1 MAHKTLIVERDVEV
15 KMRDGVVLR
24 ADICR
29 PDTPEPLPVLL
40 QRTPY
45 GKGFSQTS
53 FALMAAERGYAVV
66 IQDTRGR
73 WASEGDGYPFI
84 HEMNDGYD
92 SVEWA
97 AHQLWGNGEVGM
109 FGGSYVGYTQF
120 AAAAMRPPSLKTIVP
135 AITMCDPYTIMHSG
149 GALAL
154 GVGVSW
160 GLLSGAFMAIMRHP
174 GSDEEKDRLM
184 GQLIAAVDGMAL
196 GRTFSHLPL
205 NDMPLIG
212 RNGLI
217 PFLADVIAHPTHDDY
232 WQRLTCPHETLTIP
246 VFHVGGWYDIFI
258 ANTLRDF
265 AGIRDAGNAR
275 QKVLIG
281 PWVHGSFDAQAGEVD
296 FGLQASGL
304 LMLPEEIQLRWFDH
318 WLKGVENGIMQEP
331 PIQIFVMGDNC
342 WRFESEWPLAR
353 TQYTSYYLHSGG
365 AANLLPSLHGDGTL
379 TPAGPSAEP
388 VDTFVYD
395 PRNPVPTCGGG
406 LCCWRPALPP
416 GAFDQREV
424 EARPDVLVYT
434 TPPLEHD
441 VEVTGPV
448 EVHLWAATSAPD
460 TDFTA
465 KLVDVSPFD
474 GVYPER
480 SRGTQGRPC
489 GYARNV
495 QDGIIRTNYRGKGM
509 RNDARHGR
517 STAQAEPIR
526 PGEVYEYT
534 IDLGA
539 TSNVF
544 KAGHRI
550 RLEISS
556 SNFPRFDRNPNTGH
570 PVSDEAELRP
580 ALQTIFHD
588 AAHPSHIVL
597 PIIPRG

>member
-1 MAHKTLIVERDVEV
+1 MARKTLIVERDVEI
-15 KMRDGVVLR
+15 KMRDGVILR
-24 ADICR
+24 ADVYR

-45 GKGFSQTS
+45 GKGFSQVA
-53 FALMAAERGYAVV
+53 FALMAAERDYVV
-66 IQDTRGR
+66 VVQDTRGR

-92 SVEWA
+92 SVEWS
-97 AHQLWGNGEVGM
+97 AHQPWANGKVGM
-109 FGGSYVGYTQF
+109 FGGSYVGYTQL
-120 AAAAMRPPSLKTIVP
+120 AAAAMHPPSLKTIIP
-135 AITMCDPYTIMHSG
+135 AITFCDPHATTYSG

-160 GLLSGAFMAIMRHP
+160 GLVAGAFMAIMRHP
-174 GSDEEKDRLM
+174 GSDAEKDQLM

-196 GRTFSHLPL
+196 GQTFNHLPL

-212 RNGLI
+212 RDGLMT
-217 PFLADVIAHPTHDDY
+217 FLTDVIAHPTRDDY
-232 WQRLTCPHETLTIP
+232 WQHLICPHETLAIP
-246 VFHVGGWYDIFI
+246 VFHIGGWYDIFI

-265 AGIRDAGNAR
+265 ADIRDEGNMH

-281 PWVHGSFDAQAGEVD
+281 PWVHGAFDAQIGEVD
-296 FGLQASGL
+296 FGLQASSL

-318 WLKGVENGIMQEP
+318 WLKGIENGIMQEP
-331 PIQIFVMGDNC
+331 PIQIFCMGDNR
-342 WRFESEWPLAR
+342 WRFENEWPLAR
-353 TQYTSYYLHSGG
+353 TQYTPYYLHSGG
-365 AANLLPSLHGDGTL
+365 AANSLHGDGVL

-395 PRNPVPTCGGG
+395 PRNPVPTRGGG
-406 LCCWRPALPP
+406 LCCWRAALPP

-424 EARPDVLVYT
+424 ESRPDVLVYT
-434 TPPLEHD
+434 TSPLEQD

-448 EVHLWAATSAPD
+448 EVHLWASTSAPD

-465 KLVDVSPFD
+465 KLVDV
-474 GVYPER
+474 G
-480 SRGTQGRPC
+480 PC

-495 QDGIIRTNYRGKGM
+495 QDGIIRARYR
-509 RNDARHGR
+509 R
-517 STAQAEPIR
+517 SAAQAEPIL

-570 PVSDEAELRP
+570 TIGDDAELRP
-580 ALQTIFHD
+580 ALQTILHD
-588 AAHPSHIVL
+588 MAHPSHIVL
-597 PIIPRG
+597 PIIPRE